1 MSLSKG
7 LLSRRGRGITAGGQ
21 WCYLSWS
28 RAWAVEEGPLVC
40 LPRVIFLFS
49 AGAQVLTGGGGAG
62 LCFMEMQAVVG
73 DRRLHKCV
81 YLCS

>member
-1 MSLSKG
+1 M
-7 LLSRRGRGITAGGQ
+7 
-21 WCYLSWS
+21 
-28 RAWAVEEGPLVC
+28 EEGPLVC